1 MAMAGLRV
9 VPAKFYPIS
18 LFLFFFSRSLLSS
31 FITSANRFHS
41 FFSLSFSFSFLR
53 TFPPPIFDFNPRTKE
68 KIVARVLNALRTWHP
83 RCAVWARAP
92 LTTPLPLSLHFLPS
106 FSPFFPFSRPCVR
119 LFRSFFAYIPHFST
133 LSTAILLTIALLSD
147 GEWTSKGLID
157 RR

>member
-1 MAMAGLRV
+1 MAGLRV

-31 FITSANRFHS
+31 SITSANRFHS
-41 FFSLSFSFSFLR
+41 FFSLPFSFSFLR
-53 TFPPPIFDFNPRTKE
+53 AFPPPVFDFNPRTEE

-106 FSPFFPFSRPCVR
+106 FSPFF
-119 LFRSFFAYIPHFST
+119 SFFPTVRAS
-133 LSTAILLTIALLSD
+133 LSFLLRLYSSLFDSFHRD
-147 GEWTSKGLID
+147 SPYDCPFK
-157 RR
+157 